1 MKYNKFI
8 HVNENFSP
16 VFDLENETDNEWLL
30 FIPNDK
36 FRDILSSAIDSLDV
50 TKDRNPI
57 WLQGTYGTGKSHAT
71 SVIKHLLCDEDI
83 HDFDLDQPQLSAKL
97 ESFREKNNVFPVV
110 IKGTSTIGTPEKFR
124 STIQT
129 AVKNALNEN
138 NKRVSVDSDFE
149 HMISLIDSDLINIQE
164 EHIKGTKLEAFPIE
178 EIEKRL
184 ENKETDILIELE
196 KILNQSGVNPF
207 VQINVVEWL
216 KEVQKELKEK
226 YDIDYLM
233 IFWDEFTGALNQP
246 NVEDILLEI
255 QNIAEAKEFG
265 ISLFIVSHRTR
276 SSQMDINEE
285 KIEKIL
291 DRFERKYY
299 SMEPIATYE
308 LMERSIKK
316 DNEWNEYKDRFL
328 EKIRPLINKI
338 SLNEGPKVKNAL
350 INLYPIHPYTAYL
363 ATFIAQEIGS
373 TERSIFKFL
382 HDNTDYGFKNFIDN
396 IDVEER
402 YFLTSEYLWDF
413 FYDDFDQKEDEKISS
428 AIKKFKLHR
437 ETLNNEG
444 DEYEKIFKVVL
455 LLNILYKIAE
465 VGKESL
471 AIPTR
476 DNINNVFIGSIYED
490 DVDKVLDYID
500 NNGIINET
508 PDHLFELTTNALP
521 QDKVSQAYKKIMNNI
536 KLIDLLDSR
545 KIENIKNSI
554 SSKVIRDTEIEVRDA
569 SIQKNRL
576 ISDLEKG
583 IFKADGHLHMI
594 LFIPKTDKELLSIKD
609 IVESVSNE
617 GHLKDTIIAISE
629 NSFKESNLKQCI
641 EFKARA
647 KVAREYSYTEDIK
660 LNEDYADK
668 RIQDWVNKIKYG
680 LVSWYYDAEKGKANF
695 STLYTDI
702 NENLSMKL
710 FSKGLEN
717 IEETRTNKN
726 FWKTTNA
733 KSQAERFLN
742 ASNYQDLRE
751 ILGNNWRTLAIFNTN
766 TGQKIVDENLILI
779 DECPDSHPI
788 KLIQEF
794 VDEKLTNAQRKGKF
808 NLGRELK
815 PLLEPPYGLY
825 PNLINIGALAFTL
838 RKYVKKLYDDKGN
851 SINANRMKDYV
862 VNIFDYWSKDK
873 KEEKLYVRFGSEEET
888 QLIELIIKI
897 FGLEVDPN
905 EQSIDVVRWQIR
917 HWIKSKKAPLWLFKY
932 SDDATDTLKDLI
944 ETLSILLKNDDENH
958 HDEIVIDSY
967 DKLKANRFD
976 FESLIYQDVEVLFNN
991 LILSVSNVSK
1001 EKILTIKEYLFK
1013 SFPEEVD
1020 SWDEDIARNKISSWI
1035 NLDVDKTRAYNQIE
1049 NMYLDIIKKLNTSEL
1064 KNTEELKNKIDS
1076 DFDGLRDDIKSVMQI
1091 DDIQKV
1097 TDKAETLKTENIAK
1111 INELLDK
1118 ISIEDDKKKARDH
1131 IKMALSNVLDHL
1143 RITGLTNQ
1151 YELNKEFNN
1160 GFKSLCEELDEA
1172 SKIAVVEEI
1181 VDKSNDLRTEYI
1193 NKTDEEVR
1201 AALEKEKS
1209 QSIDEI
1215 NKISNNLLKEL
1226 ENCELEDTD
1235 ELKENIKA
1243 DFNES
1248 CEAIT
1253 KSISFNG
1260 IGEVMKEVNDLQSKY
1275 QDIIIE
1281 LINNLPSNEEIL
1293 DEIKEA
1299 DSNKVKEVI
1308 IQFLRENEDMIKN
1321 FALYMK
1327 KGE

>member
-16 VFDLENETDNEWLL
+16 VFDLENEADNEWLL

-36 FRDILSSAIDSLDV
+36 FRDILSSTIDSLDM
-50 TKDRNPI
+50 TKERNPI

-110 IKGTSTIGTPEKFR
+110 LKGTSTIGTPEKFR

-164 EHIKGTKLEAFPIE
+164 EHIKGTKLEAYPIE
-178 EIEKRL
+178 EIKIRL

-196 KILNQSGVNPF
+196 KILNKSGVNPF
-207 VQINVVEWL
+207 VQINVVDWL
-216 KEVQKELKEK
+216 KEVKNELKEK
-226 YDIDYLM
+226 YGIDYLM
-233 IFWDEFTGALNQP
+233 LFWDEFTGALNQL

-316 DNEWNEYKDRFL
+316 DNEWKEYKDRYL

-382 HDNTDYGFKNFIDN
+382 HDDTDYGFKNFIDN

-402 YFLTSEYLWDF
+402 YFLTAEYLWDF

-428 AIKKFKLHR
+428 SIKKFKLHR
-437 ETLNNEG
+437 ETLNQEG
-444 DEYEKIFKVVL
+444 EEYIKIFKVVL

-471 AIPTR
+471 AIPSR
-476 DNINNVFIGSIYED
+476 DNLNNVFIGSIYEE

-536 KLIDLLDSR
+536 KLTDLLDSR

-554 SSKVIRDTEIEVRDA
+554 SSKVIRETEIEVRDA

-576 ISDLEKG
+576 ISDLEKS
-583 IFKADGHLHMI
+583 IFKADGHLHII
-594 LFIPKTDKELLSIKD
+594 LFIPKTDQELSNIKD
-609 IVESVSNE
+609 IVTSVSNE
-617 GHLKDTIIAISE
+617 GHLKETIIIISE
-629 NSFKESNLKQCI
+629 NSFRESNLKQCI

-668 RIQDWVNKIKYG
+668 RIQEWVKKIKSG
-680 LVSWYYDAEKGKANF
+680 LVSWYFDAEKGKANF
-695 STLYTDI
+695 STLYTEM

-717 IEETRTNKN
+717 IEETRTNQN
-726 FWKTTNA
+726 FWKSTIA
-733 KSQAERFLN
+733 KTQAEKFLN
-742 ASNYQDLRE
+742 AANYQDLHE
-751 ILGNNWRTLAIFNTN
+751 ILGNNWRTLAIFRANN
-766 TGQKIVDENLILI
+766 GQKIVDDNLILKE
-779 DECPDSHPI
+779 ECPDEHPI

-794 VDEKLTNAQRKGKF
+794 VDEKLTNAQKKGKF

-851 SINANRMKDYV
+851 SINATKMKDYV
-862 VNIFDYWSKDK
+862 VNIFEYWSKDK

-888 QLIELIIKI
+888 QLIELIINV
-897 FGLEVDPN
+897 FGLEVDYN
-905 EQSIDVVRWQIR
+905 EQSIDAVRWNIR
-917 HWIKSKKAPLWLFKY
+917 KWIKSRKAPLWLFKF
-932 SDDATDTLKDLI
+932 SDDANNSLKELIDTL
-944 ETLSILLKNDDENH
+944 SNLLKNDDDNH

-967 DKLKANRFD
+967 NKLKAQRFD
-976 FESLIYQDVEVLFNN
+976 FESLIYQDTEGLFNN
-991 LILSVSNVSK
+991 LILSVSNVSE
-1001 EKILTIKEYLFK
+1001 EKILKIKEYLFEVLH
-1013 SFPEEVD
+1013 EEVD
-1020 SWDEDIARNKISSWI
+1020 NWDEDVVRNKISSWI
-1035 NLDVDKTRAYNQIE
+1035 SLDVDKTSAHNQIE
-1049 NMYLDIIKKLNTSEL
+1049 TIYLDIIKKLNASEL

-1076 DFDGLRDDIKSVMQI
+1076 DFDGLHGDINNVIQI
-1091 DDIQKV
+1091 DDIQLV

-1111 INELLDK
+1111 INELIDK
-1118 ISIEDDKKKARDH
+1118 ISIEDDKKKALDH
-1131 IKMALSNVLDHL
+1131 IKMALSNVIDHL
-1143 RITGLTNQ
+1143 HISGLTNQ
-1151 YELNKEFNN
+1151 AELNEEFNK
-1160 GFKSLCEELDEA
+1160 GFKSLCKELDDA

-1181 VDKSNDLRTEYI
+1181 VAKSNNLRTEYI
-1193 NKTDEEVR
+1193 NKTDEEVKI
-1201 AALEKEKS
+1201 ALEKEKS
-1209 QSIDEI
+1209 HSIDEI
-1215 NKISNNLLKEL
+1215 HKISNKLLKEL
-1226 ENCELEDTD
+1226 DDSELEDTG
-1235 ELKENIKA
+1235 ELKESIES

-1248 CEAIT
+1248 CEEISKA
-1253 KSISFNG
+1253 SSFNS
-1260 IGEVMKEVNDLQSKY
+1260 IKKVMKEVNELDSEY
-1275 QDIIIE
+1275 HATIID
-1281 LINNLPSNEEIL
+1281 LINHLPGNEEIM
-1293 DEIKEA
+1293 DEIKET

-1308 IQFLRENEDMIKN
+1308 IKFLEENEDMIKT

-1327 KGE
+1327 KGK